1 VNVAVKLV
9 DDLIRRYY
17 EEHGSFPDKIAYV
30 LWATETMRNY
40 GVMQAAVLY
49 TIGVTVDW
57 DSAERVKDVKL
68 LNLSDLKIKLSNGT
82 EIARPRIDVVV
93 VSSGLHRDTF
103 SALMQLLD
111 IAVKL
116 CIEANENEDQ
126 NYIKKHYLEIKRLLI
141 EKGYNETEAN
151 FLAGIRIFSESPGN
165 YGTGLSDAIS
175 ASNTW
180 QSDAKLA
187 ELFINRVGYAYGSLW
202 GIESQE
208 VFAMNLKATD
218 IAVHSRSTNLFAA
231 LDNDD
236 VFQYLGGIALAVRHL
251 TGSNPETYIFEIR
264 KADNP
269 AVRTL
274 SEFIATEILSRY
286 FNPKWIEGMM
296 GNDYSG
302 AREMAKVI
310 ENLWGWEV
318 VLPELI
324 SDRTWQN
331 FYEIYV
337 KDKYGLG
344 LRDFFEESNP
354 YAMQSIVARMLEAIR
369 KDYWNAPEEVKLELA
384 KELQRLQQE
393 HGFTCRHHT
402 CGNLELL
409 NYAAGILSS
418 IKEEEKREVKTTP
431 RTKAGKGGGGTIQMP
446 AAINETIQKP
456 EVVRET
462 TTASEATNQSTG
474 FGFEQTMEPQQ
485 SRTEEEVA
493 GYKVEVSEQPS
504 SRFEIS
510 STPIVAVLIAILAV
524 LIFYAGMRR
533 QR

>member
-1 VNVAVKLV
+1 MNVAVKLV

-231 LDNDD
+231 LDKTMY
-236 VFQYLGGIALAVRHL
+236 FS
-251 TGSNPETYIFEIR
+251 T
-264 KADNP
+264 
-269 AVRTL
+269 
-274 SEFIATEILSRY
+274 SEE
-286 FNPKWIEGMM
+286 
-296 GNDYSG
+296 
-302 AREMAKVI
+302 
-310 ENLWGWEV
+310 
-318 VLPELI
+318 
-324 SDRTWQN
+324 
-331 FYEIYV
+331 
-337 KDKYGLG
+337 
-344 LRDFFEESNP
+344 
-354 YAMQSIVARMLEAIR
+354 
-369 KDYWNAPEEVKLELA
+369 
-384 KELQRLQQE
+384 
-393 HGFTCRHHT
+393 
-402 CGNLELL
+402 
-409 NYAAGILSS
+409 
-418 IKEEEKREVKTTP
+418 
-431 RTKAGKGGGGTIQMP
+431 
-446 AAINETIQKP
+446 
-456 EVVRET
+456 
-462 TTASEATNQSTG
+462 
-474 FGFEQTMEPQQ
+474 
-485 SRTEEEVA
+485 
-493 GYKVEVSEQPS
+493 
-504 SRFEIS
+504 
-510 STPIVAVLIAILAV
+510 
-524 LIFYAGMRR
+524 
-533 QR
+533 